1 MEKKESFFS
10 QEKIPVQGVES
21 NSIYE
26 IYRLKETG
34 QVICEIKIDAGFNG
48 ETVEIAQITDIH
60 FNYCNAADQGDPE
73 VLYTK
78 KCRKWNAG
86 GACAIAAERAMAC
99 AACFDQ
105 TVVTGD
111 TLDYLSCGAMEL
123 MQKYIFDAD
132 PQVLCCLGG
141 HELTK
146 QMETGRPDQLP
157 LEERLAILQK
167 FWRHDI
173 HYAAKLI
180 KNKVLAVAIDNSQSH
195 YLDCQIGRLKKDI
208 ETAKEKGYII
218 LLFQHEPISTQN
230 PEDQTCR
237 AIWAQYKTEYNFY
250 DGAIVG
256 GDFANA
262 ADRKVY
268 QLITENADVVKGIFC
283 GHLHSVFYNEIQAS
297 YTDAQG
303 SHKAVIPQ
311 YTLTSNA
318 YEDYAGLL
326 MRIIIQ

>member
-1 MEKKESFFS
+1 MKLKSMQDLTEKRWKLHRLRIFILTIAMPRIKGIRRFYI
-10 QEKIPVQGVES
+10 QKNAGNGTQGVPV
-21 NSIYE
+21 
-26 IYRLKETG
+26 RLPQNG
-34 QVICEIKIDAGFNG
+34 PWPARRALIK
-48 ETVEIAQITDIH
+48 
-60 FNYCNAADQGDPE
+60 
-73 VLYTK
+73 
-78 KCRKWNAG
+78 
-86 GACAIAAERAMAC
+86 
-99 AACFDQ
+99 
-105 TVVTGD
+105 GD